1 MPITHAYTPGL
12 TVSESVTLR
21 KTRRLPLPGQVH
33 VALGQPVAATD
44 VVASTQ
50 LPGNVTTVNVA
61 HDLNVNPE
69 EVPRFVLKA
78 ADEKVQSGE
87 IIAEYRALWG
97 IFHSVARSPVMGT
110 VESISDM
117 TGQVLIRGEPLPVE
131 VTAYVDGMVVEVLG
145 DEGVIVECH
154 GAMVQGIIGIGAEA
168 HGKLALLAESP
179 DQVLEAEHISEQHA
193 GQIIVGSAAVTYAA
207 LERAREV
214 GVAGIVVGAIY
225 GDDLDRFLGEPLGVA
240 ITGQEDAG
248 ITLVITEGFGQIPMA
263 QRSFQLLRNHAGEA
277 ASMNGTTQIR
287 AGVMRPEVII
297 PHPGREVQP
306 ATSQSWHLTT
316 GSRVRLIRDPY
327 FGLLGKIVELPEEL
341 QTIETEARVRVAR
354 VELEDGRQVAV
365 PRANIELIAR

>member
-1 MPITHAYTPGL
+1 MSITHAYTPGL

-33 VALGQPVAATD
+33 VAPGQPVAATD

-50 LPGNVTTVNVA
+50 LPGNVSTVNVA
-61 HDLNVNPE
+61 HELNVNPD

-78 ADEKVQSGE
+78 EDEKVQSGE
-87 IIAEYRALWG
+87 IIAEYSALWG
-97 IFHSVARSPVMGT
+97 IFHSVARSPVTGT

-131 VTAYVDGMVVEVLG
+131 VTAYVDGIVVEVLG

-179 DQVLEAEHISEQHA
+179 NQVLEAEHISEEHA
-193 GQIIVGSAAVTYAA
+193 GQIIVGGAAVTYAA

-263 QRSFQLLRNHAGEA
+263 RRSFQLLRNHAGEA
-277 ASMNGTTQIR
+277 ASINGTTQIR

-306 ATSQSWHLTT
+306 PTSRSWHLTT

-327 FGLLGKIVELPEEL
+327 FGLLGTVTDLPEQL
-341 QTIETEARVRVAR
+341 QIIETEARVRVAR
-354 VELEDGRQVAV
+354 MKLEDGREVTV
-365 PRANIELIAR
+365 PRANIELIQQ

>member
-21 KTRRLPLPGQVH
+21 KTRRLPLPGQIH
-33 VALGQPVAATD
+33 VAPGQPVAATD

-50 LPGNVTTVNVA
+50 LPGNVSTVNVA
-61 HDLNVNPE
+61 HELNVNPE
-69 EVPRFVLKA
+69 EVPRLVLKA
-78 ADEKVQSGE
+78 EDEKVQSGE

-97 IFHSVARSPVMGT
+97 IFHSVARSPVAGT

-131 VTAYVDGMVVEVLG
+131 VTAYVDGMVVEVVG

-168 HGKLALLAESP
+168 HGKLALLVDSP

-193 GQIIVGSAAVTYAA
+193 GQIIVGGAAVTYTA
-207 LERAREV
+207 LEQAREI

-225 GDDLDRFLGEPLGVA
+225 GDDLDQFLGEPLGVA

-263 QRSFQLLRNHAGEA
+263 ERSFQLLRNHTGEA
-277 ASMNGTTQIR
+277 ASINGTTQIR

-297 PHPGREVQP
+297 PHPSREVQP
-306 ATSQSWHLTT
+306 APSQSWHLTT

-354 VELEDGRQVAV
+354 VELEDGRQATV
-365 PRANIELIAR
+365 PRANIELIVQ